1 MFEVKKRKMIMK
13 YDTLILSKMQFPLSI
28 NIRNQTWPKLQLQ
41 KPIDTS
47 EKKKKK
53 DLAETE

>member
-1 MFEVKKRKMIMK
+1 MFKVKKRKMIMK

-47 EKKKKK
+47 KKKK